1 MTEQQ
6 RAFRIHGRVQGVG
19 FRWWT
24 QRHARELGLRGV
36 VRNLMDGT
44 VEVVAAGPADALDR
58 LAALIREGPPTARV
72 TRVEEVPPPPD
83 PLPAGFEAR

>member
-1 MTEQQ
+1 MTDQQ

-36 VRNLMDGT
+36 VRNLVDGT

-72 TRVEEVPPPPD
+72 TRVEELPPPPD
-83 PLPAGFEAR
+83 PLPPGFEAR